1 MEWSQTSFGSIKR
14 QLAGASKLLV
24 LAEEAVARGGSY
36 DQVRILKLE
45 INELLDKESMMLIQ
59 RAHAMYLQSSDSN
72 IRFFHSKAS
81 QRYKRNRI
89 HRLKN
94 CQNIWCTAGHQL

>member
-14 QLAGASKLLV
+14 QLVGASKLLV

-45 INELLDKESMMLIQ
+45 INELLDKESMM
-59 RAHAMYLQSSDSN
+59 
-72 IRFFHSKAS
+72 
-81 QRYKRNRI
+81 
-89 HRLKN
+89 
-94 CQNIWCTAGHQL
+94 